1 LTMKASNWDILSA
14 WFNAWL
20 AADDVERD
28 RLRARLALEQ
38 PDLLDEADELAAAG
52 GHLPGFL
59 ETPAVVLEARNLA
72 QEDPLLAVDSM
83 VGPYRVVSLI
93 ARGGMGDVYRAT
105 SMRLRR
111 DVALKVLAQTK
122 RETHSGLIGSCRKH
136 G

>member
-1 LTMKASNWDILSA
+1 MKASNWDTLSA

-93 ARGGMGDVYRAT
+93 ARGGMGDVTAPPMCGCAGMWRSRYW
-105 SMRLRR
+105 RR
-111 DVALKVLAQTK
+111 RK